1 MVLVDRRSDR
11 SRVQGIA
18 RNLSAKEG
26 GLVILGVRCWVVVER
41 GCFYVWGIASVKF
54 KYVWL

>member
-1 MVLVDRRSDR
+1 MVLVDRRLDR
-11 SRVQGIA
+11 NRVQGIA

-54 KYVWL
+54 KYV

>member
-26 GLVILGVRCWVVVER
+26 GLAILGVRCWVVVER
-41 GCFYVWGIASVKF
+41 GYFYV
-54 KYVWL
+54 